1 MCKLGLFQ
9 LEERDLDLLKQ
20 EVGHVCSPRWECPH
34 GRIQQP
40 SDALL
45 SHHGPLCFSLLN
57 SLDYLSHLVGKM
69 DPYSLIF
76 LLDCSRDHV
85 SFGRR
90 PLIVG

>member
-20 EVGHVCSPRWECPH
+20 EVERVCSPRWECPH

-45 SHHGPLCFSLLN
+45 SRHGPLCFSLLN
-57 SLDYLSHLVGKM
+57 SLDHFSHLVGKM
-69 DPYSLIF
+69 DPYSLR
-76 LLDCSRDHV
+76 LDIPS
-85 SFGRR
+85 
-90 PLIVG
+90 